1 MSQAAPD
8 PGRRSVRGLP
18 IRGLVLLVMLTLVW
32 GLVWP
37 TMKLAV
43 AEIPV
48 FTFRALCAV
57 LAGSAIF
64 AACRG
69 LGLPLA
75 LARGDRA
82 RMLLAA
88 LFNVFGW
95 FYFSALGVTMIA
107 AGRASIIAYTM
118 PVWAFL
124 IGIPLL
130 NERPDRRRLLG
141 LAFGMAGIAILM
153 GDDLFRLEATPAGA
167 LAMLGAAI
175 CFATGAVM
183 HKRFRWNTPTLTL
196 LGWQLAAA
204 AVPLA
209 LAALAV
215 DLHRLQPV
223 SWVAVAALL
232 YVVFAI
238 AFGMF
243 TWFSVVELLP
253 MGVASIGT
261 LMVPLVGVFSSAL
274 ALGEPVG
281 WQEVSAL
288 VLVMAAIATVLNL
301 PGLGR
306 RRESD

>member
-1 MSQAAPD
+1 M
-8 PGRRSVRGLP
+8 RGLA
-18 IRGLVLLVMLTLVW
+18 LMVALTLVW

-37 TMKLAV
+37 AMKLTV

-48 FTFRALCAV
+48 FTFRALCAA
-57 LAGSAIF
+57 LAGAAIF
-64 AACRG
+64 AAGRG
-69 LGLPLA
+69 LRLPLA
-75 LARGDRA
+75 LARGDRG

-95 FYFSALGVTMIA
+95 FYFSALGVSMIA

-130 NERPDRRRLLG
+130 NERPDRQRLLG
-141 LAFGMAGIAILM
+141 LLFGMAGIAILV
-153 GDDLFRLEATPAGA
+153 GDDLFRLKATPMGA

-175 CFATGAVM
+175 CFGAGAVM

-209 LAALAV
+209 LAALAFDV
-215 DLHRLQPV
+215 DRLRPV
-223 SWVAVAALL
+223 SWGAAAALL
-232 YVVFAI
+232 YIVLAT

-243 TWFSVVELLP
+243 AWFRVVELLP
-253 MGVASIGT
+253 MRVASIGT
-261 LMVPLVGVFSSAL
+261 LMVPVVGVFSSAL

-281 WQEVSAL
+281 WQEISAL
-288 VLVMAAIATVLNL
+288 LLVMAAIATVLRL

-306 RRESD
+306 RPEPG